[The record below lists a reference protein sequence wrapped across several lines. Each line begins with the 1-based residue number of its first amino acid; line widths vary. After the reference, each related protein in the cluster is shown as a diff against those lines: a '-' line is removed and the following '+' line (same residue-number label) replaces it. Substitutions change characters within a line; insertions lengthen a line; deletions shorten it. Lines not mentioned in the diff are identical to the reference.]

1 MSYGTSFADAESGY
15 NEADICIYGI
25 PYDRTACFRS
35 GAREGPNAI
44 RRSSYNFEQ
53 THFEHGH
60 NQKKLAVYD
69 YGDCSDQVLPDDMID
84 EVKFAV
90 GPAIKD
96 GKFTIAMGGDHS
108 GNIPIIQCFKNKS
121 IALISLDAHLDSR
134 EEYMGVRNSHACVTR
149 RAAEHLG
156 IDNVFVLGVRSI
168 SEEELDAEEI
178 VPYIDAYQIYER
190 GIEWAVK
197 QALDSVKSE
206 YVYVTVDIDCVDPAF
221 APGTGTPEPFGLHP
235 IDVKKAIDMVGDRL
249 IGFDVMEV
257 CPPADP
263 AGITSILAARYIKE
277 AMAVY
282 GKKLTSTSFTHRATS
297 SKPS

>member
-15 NEADICIYGI
+15 NEADVCIYGI

-35 GAREGPNAI
+35 GAREGPSAI

-53 THFEHGH
+53 THFEHGRG
-60 NQKKLAVYD
+60 QRRLSVYD
-69 YGDCSDQVLPDDMID
+69 YGDCSDQIIPDDMVS

-90 GPAIKD
+90 GPAIRD
-96 GKFTIAMGGDHS
+96 GKFIIAMGGDHS
-108 GNIPIIQCFKNKS
+108 GNIPIIQCFERKS

-156 IDNVFVLGVRSI
+156 INNVFVLGVRSV
-168 SEEELDAEEI
+168 SEDELEMEEI

-190 GIEWAVK
+190 GIEWAIR

-206 YVYVTVDIDCVDPAF
+206 HIYVTLDIDCIDPAF

-235 IDVKKAIDMVGDRL
+235 VDVKKVINIVGDRL
-249 IGFDVMEV
+249 VGFDVMEV
-257 CPPADP
+257 CPPADLT
-263 AGITSILAARYIKE
+263 GITSILAARYIKE

-282 GKKLTSTSFTHRATS
+282 GRKLAGAPFTCDGVS
-297 SKPS
+297 SRF